1 VSGSSH
7 AARAALLRGITR
19 NVVVL
24 GLVSLLTD
32 ISSELLIYVVPLFLA
47 NVLAA
52 TPTIIGVIE
61 GIAESVAAFV
71 KLGSGALS
79 DRIGRRTVLIGTG
92 YGASVAAK
100 ALYIVA
106 AAWPVVLVARV
117 GDRIGKGIRT
127 APRDA
132 LIADSTA
139 PDSRGRAFG
148 LHRAMDTTGAVI
160 GVALAALIVGAV
172 QGNETTLQGDTFR
185 LLALAALIPGLLAL
199 AAIAM
204 GVRDVPRPAPPA
216 PPASTATPAS
226 TAAPA
231 STADT
236 PVRSPGASQERPP
249 APRAEPGAS
258 RSAGARHVAGRF
270 PTAFWV
276 FVAASGLFTLGNSS
290 DAFIAL
296 RSQALGVGVRDLL
309 VIVIAF
315 NVIDALVAWPIGA
328 LSDRIGRRR
337 LIAIAWSLYALTYAG
352 LAMAGE
358 PGAVLPL
365 WLLYGAYYGVNE
377 AVGRAL
383 VADLAHPDLRA
394 TAYGILNAVTGLAIL
409 PASIVAGILWDHVGQ
424 AAPFWFGAACA
435 LGGLALLAFVRPAR
449 R

>member
-1 VSGSSH
+1 VTG
-7 AARAALLRGITR
+7 APGARARAALLRGITR
-19 NVVVL
+19 NVVAL
-24 GLVSLLTD
+24 GVVSLLTD

-52 TPTIIGVIE
+52 TPTIIGIVE
-61 GIAESVAAFV
+61 GVAESVAAFV

-79 DRIGRRTVLIGTG
+79 DRIGRRTVLVGAG
-92 YGASVAAK
+92 YSASVAAK
-100 ALYIVA
+100 ALYVVA
-106 AAWPVVLVARV
+106 TAWPVVLVARV

-139 PDSRGRAFG
+139 PESRGRAFG

-172 QGNETTLQGDTFR
+172 QGDDTTLQGDTFR
-185 LLALAALIPGLLAL
+185 LLALAALIPGVLAL
-199 AAIAM
+199 VAIAV
-204 GVRDVPRPAPPA
+204 GVRDVPRPVPVPVPGAEPVPVPVAEPVPA
-216 PPASTATPAS
+216 PAPARELAAEPTPA
-226 TAAPA
+226 AAPA
-231 STADT
+231 STAGLW
-236 PVRSPGASQERPP
+236 RGFP
-249 APRAEPGAS
+249 A
-258 RSAGARHVAGRF
+258 
-270 PTAFWV
+270 AFWI

-296 RSQALGVGVRDLL
+296 RSQALGVSVRDLL

-315 NVIDALVAWPIGA
+315 NIVDALVAWPVGA

-337 LIAIAWSLYALTYAG
+337 LIAIAWSLYAITYAG
-352 LAMAGE
+352 LALAGS
-358 PGAVLPL
+358 PSAVLPL

-383 VADLAHPDLRA
+383 VADLARPELRA

-409 PASIVAGILWDHVGQ
+409 PASIVAGLLWDRLGQ
-424 AAPFWFGAACA
+424 PAPFWFGAACA
-435 LGGLALLAFVRPAR
+435 AGGLALLAFVRPPR

>member
-1 VSGSSH
+1 MTG
-7 AARAALLRGITR
+7 APGARARAALLRGITR
-19 NVVVL
+19 NVVAL
-24 GLVSLLTD
+24 GVVSLLTD

-52 TPTIIGVIE
+52 TPTIIGIVE
-61 GIAESVAAFV
+61 GVAESVAAFV

-79 DRIGRRTVLIGTG
+79 DRIGRRTVLVGAG
-92 YGASVAAK
+92 YSASVAAK
-100 ALYIVA
+100 ALYVVA
-106 AAWPVVLVARV
+106 TAWPVVLVARV

-139 PDSRGRAFG
+139 PESRGRAFG

-172 QGNETTLQGDTFR
+172 QGDDTTLQGDTFR
-185 LLALAALIPGLLAL
+185 LLALAALIPGVLAL
-199 AAIAM
+199 VAIAV
-204 GVRDVPRPAPPA
+204 GVRDVPRPVPVPVPGAEPVPVPVAEPVPA
-216 PPASTATPAS
+216 PTPARELAAEPPPGPV
-226 TAAPA
+226 AAPA
-231 STADT
+231 STAGLW
-236 PVRSPGASQERPP
+236 RGFP
-249 APRAEPGAS
+249 A
-258 RSAGARHVAGRF
+258 
-270 PTAFWV
+270 AFWI

-296 RSQALGVGVRDLL
+296 RSQALGVSVRDLL

-315 NVIDALVAWPIGA
+315 NIVDALVAWPVGA

-337 LIAIAWSLYALTYAG
+337 LIAIAWSLYAITYAG
-352 LAMAGE
+352 LALAGS
-358 PGAVLPL
+358 PSAVLPL

-383 VADLAHPDLRA
+383 VADLARPELRA

-409 PASIVAGILWDHVGQ
+409 PASIVAGLLWDRLGQ
-424 AAPFWFGAACA
+424 PAPFWFGAACA
-435 LGGLALLAFVRPAR
+435 AGGLALLAFVRPPR